1 MRVVLIFVLTA
12 LGCAAESIHPGPV
25 LEVNSDLV
33 LVPVSVT
40 DNRGRPVE
48 NLRAADFRLEEDKSP
63 QEVTSFTRENAPISV
78 GIVLDLSGSM
88 ADKVVKARIAVN
100 QFLENL
106 ESDDEA
112 LLVTFS
118 GRPEL
123 RSGFTSDISP
133 IRSLLPAIAA
143 SGGTALFD
151 AVAMALNEMRS
162 ARNERRVLMVISDGG
177 DNSSRFS
184 ERELR
189 AVAQESDVQID
200 SIGIHDHP
208 VRAEEIHGP
217 WILDDLADM
226 TGGQHYTA
234 NNVTDLP
241 DLAARISL
249 SLHDRYLLGY
259 RPAPPG
265 MSGTYRRI
273 DVKVRQPKTS
283 GKLYVH
289 ARRGYRLP

>member
-48 NLRAADFRLEEDKSP
+48 NLRAVDFSLEEEKSP
-63 QEVTSFTRENAPISV
+63 QQVTSFVRENAPISV
-78 GIVLDLSGSM
+78 GIVVDLSGSM
-88 ADKVVKARIAVN
+88 ADKIVKARIAIN

-106 ESDDEA
+106 ESNDEA
-112 LLVTFS
+112 LLVTFAD
-118 GRPEL
+118 RPEL
-123 RSGFTSDISP
+123 RSSFTSDISP
-133 IRSLLPAIAA
+133 IRSLLPTITAG
-143 SGGTALFD
+143 GGTALFD
-151 AVAMALNEMRS
+151 AVAMALHEMRG

-208 VRAEEIHGP
+208 VRMEEIHGP
-217 WILDDLADM
+217 WILDDLAEM
-226 TGGQHYTA
+226 TGGQHYMA
-234 NNVTDLP
+234 KNVTDLP

-249 SLHDRYLLGY
+249 SLHERYLLGY

-265 MSGTYRRI
+265 LSGSYRRI
-273 DVKVRQPKTS
+273 EVKVRQPKTL
-283 GKLYVH
+283 GRLYVH

>member
-1 MRVVLIFVLTA
+1 MRVVLIFAVTA
-12 LGCAAESIHPGPV
+12 LCCAAESIHPGPV

-48 NLRAADFRLEEDKSP
+48 NLRAADFRLEEEKSP
-63 QEVTSFTRENAPISV
+63 QQVTSFVRENAPISA

-88 ADKVVKARIAVN
+88 SDKIVKARVAVN

-112 LLVTFS
+112 LLVTFAS
-118 GRPEL
+118 RPEL

-133 IRSLLPAIAA
+133 IRSLLPSITAG
-143 SGGTALFD
+143 GGTALFD
-151 AVAMALNEMRS
+151 AVAMALREMRG
-162 ARNERRVLMVISDGG
+162 ARNERKVLMVISDGG
-177 DNSSRFS
+177 DNNSRFS

-189 AVAQESDVQID
+189 TVAQESDVQID

-208 VRAEEIHGP
+208 VRLEEIHGP

-226 TGGQHYTA
+226 TGGLHYTA
-234 NNVTDLP
+234 KDVTDLP
-241 DLAARISL
+241 DLVARISL

-259 RPAPPG
+259 RPGAARLVGFIPPN
-265 MSGTYRRI
+265 
-273 DVKVRQPKTS
+273 
-283 GKLYVH
+283 
-289 ARRGYRLP
+289 

>member
-40 DNRGRPVE
+40 DNHGRPVE
-48 NLRAADFRLEEDKSP
+48 NLRAVDFRLEEGKSP
-63 QEVTSFTRENAPISV
+63 QQVTSFARENAPISV

-88 ADKVVKARIAVN
+88 ADKVVKARIAIN

-106 ESDDEA
+106 ESDDES

-118 GRPEL
+118 DRPEL
-123 RSGFTSDISP
+123 RSAFTSDISP
-133 IRSLLPAIAA
+133 IRSLLPSIAA
-143 SGGTALFD
+143 GGGTALFD
-151 AVAMALNEMRS
+151 AVAMALHEMRG

-189 AVAQESDVQID
+189 VVAQESDVQID

-208 VRAEEIHGP
+208 VRMEELHGP

-265 MSGTYRRI
+265 LSGTYRRI
-273 DVKVRQPKTS
+273 EVKVLQPKAS
-283 GKLYVH
+283 GRLYVH